1 MTGLLTALAIAQ
13 AADGRFAKAFDLF
26 PPISESPTI
35 ALADSDSLKA
45 KSLAKVYRGNNPGLA
60 FIDNGIVQV
69 QASVQPFGRIG
80 SFAVRAT
87 GETAADLPMPT
98 ITLNGVACALGTAEN
113 PLKPMTA
120 QGTLFAKSFD
130 VREVPG
136 PPFVWPPRGM
146 GVKFVWNHPE
156 MPDLIVELRYQMV
169 DREPVLN
176 QTLTIRNGSPYAVA
190 IDQMDGGGGWP
201 GEMFKGDSLHWVI
214 RPGRVAELP
223 EAWYSLDPQGR
234 WVDAT
239 RQRTADALS
248 PWNALKAK
256 TLAAWPASESEVKQ
270 AAKAG
275 FDAVLVPLSAN
286 ISWSAPTAE
295 DLEAVGLFVAMA
307 KKSKVAAGAE
317 FDLGQIP
324 AEPKDRTAG
333 AESPVCWQSFAGIH
347 WRQNALLTWR
357 RLGIQFV
364 QLSGEL
370 PGPCDKEGHGDHQGP
385 AQARIENALATR
397 DFLRAGLALGIVIR
411 HPGARAFGP
420 AATY

>member
-13 AADGRFAKAFDLF
+13 TVDGRLMKAFDLF

-45 KSLAKVYRGNNPGLA
+45 KSLAKVYRGAKPGQA

-69 QASVQPFGRIG
+69 QTLVQPFGRIE
-80 SFAVRAT
+80 SFTVRASGQT
-87 GETAADLPMPT
+87 VADLPMPT
-98 ITLNGVACALGTAEN
+98 ITLNGLACALGTAEN
-113 PLKPMTA
+113 PLRPMTA
-120 QGTLFAKSFD
+120 QGTLFAKPFD
-130 VREVPG
+130 IRETPG
-136 PPFVWPPRGM
+136 PGFVWPPRGM

-176 QTLTIRNGSPYAVA
+176 QTLTIRNGSPYAIA

-201 GEMFKGDSLHWVI
+201 GEVFGGQMLHWVI
-214 RPGRVAELP
+214 RPGRVVELP
-223 EAWYSLDPQGR
+223 DAWYSLDPQGR

-239 RQRTADALS
+239 RKRTAESLC

-256 TLAAWPASESEVKQ
+256 TLTAWPASESEVKQ

-275 FDAVLVPLSAN
+275 YDAVLAPLSAG
-286 ISWSAPTAE
+286 IAWSAPTQE
-295 DLEAVGLFVAMA
+295 DLEAVGAFVALA
-307 KKSKVAAGAE
+307 KKANIAAGAE
-317 FDLGQIP
+317 SDLGQIP

-333 AESPVCWQSFAGIH
+333 AASPVCWQSFAGIH

-370 PGPCDKEGHGDHQGP
+370 PGQCDKEGHGDHQGP
-385 AQARIENALATR
+385 AQASLENALATR

-411 HPGARAFGP
+411 HPAAHAYGP
-420 AATY
+420 STTY

>member
-13 AADGRFAKAFDLF
+13 TVDGRLIKAFDLF

-45 KSLAKVYRGNNPGLA
+45 KSLAKVYRGAKPGQA

-69 QASVQPFGRIG
+69 QALVQPFGRIE
-80 SFAVRAT
+80 SFSVRST
-87 GETAADLPMPT
+87 GQTVADLPMPI

-113 PLKPMTA
+113 PLRPMTA
-120 QGTLFAKSFD
+120 QGTLFAKPFD
-130 VREVPG
+130 IRETPG
-136 PPFVWPPRGM
+136 PAFVWPPRGM
-146 GVKFVWNHPE
+146 GVKFTWNHPE

-176 QTLTIRNGSPYAVA
+176 QTLTIRNGSPYAIS
-190 IDQMDGGGGWP
+190 IDQMDGGGQWP
-201 GEMFKGDSLHWVI
+201 GEVFRSQMLHWVI
-214 RPGRVAELP
+214 RPGRVIELP
-223 EAWYSLDPQGR
+223 DAWYSLDPQGR
-234 WVDAT
+234 WVDGT
-239 RQRTADALS
+239 RRRTAESLC

-256 TLAAWPASESEVKQ
+256 TLTAWPASESEVKQ

-275 FDAVLVPLSAN
+275 YDAVLVPLSAG
-286 ISWSAPTAE
+286 IAWSAPTAE
-295 DLEAVGLFVAMA
+295 DIEAVGAFVAMA
-307 KKSKVAAGAE
+307 KKAKVAAGTE
-317 FDLGQIP
+317 SDLGQIP

-333 AESPVCWQSFAGIH
+333 ADSPVCWQSFAGIH

-370 PGPCDKEGHGDHQGP
+370 PGSCDKEGHGDHQGS

-411 HPGARAFGP
+411 HPGAYAYGP
-420 AATY
+420 SATY